1 MRCKQVFRVV
11 AGGVAAMLAVVLLAL
26 PVLAL
31 SENAQA
37 VVTRLETMQ
46 QANIDPA
53 WTPDIEANQTAV
65 QELLD
70 LYKKC
75 SPAERAEFTP
85 EQNSGLRAYF
95 DALYN
100 VQGKDKAELDD
111 LFAGRSVASSA
122 PASSASA
129 AASSSSLA
137 SSAASSSAS
146 SSSASASSQAAASS
160 SSQSGS
166 SGAVASSGSAP
177 SSQAGSDAG
186 QASSAAGGDSSSGV
200 PGAAYGPQVPSG
212 GGPFGFLGSKAI
224 SALLLVVIC
233 VLAAAVFVRFLVSLR
248 AAGKVKTEEPDAAMQ
263 ELHGSVDPYTLPALA
278 EDAGAFPAVGEAPP
292 LQREEKRMA
301 KRAAREEKEA
311 RMAEQNSEKVQN
323 SDDFEDNDVNRAF
336 SNDSVWGGKA
346 YSAQELHALQAEQ
359 GARQGSAAP
368 QAEPL
373 RGKRREA
380 DRQTAELIDMPGLFA
395 AAGGARQ
402 EAAKPAAGPKAAQE
416 GDAEPKAPAQPRGR
430 ARQKAEKEEPAQ
442 AAQSA
447 QAAPGT
453 LLGQSFVTLPT
464 GAPRG
469 ATKYGARGDRADGDA
484 RPNART
490 GKPGKMTFNQ
500 GRPED
505 IDAIDD

>member
-11 AGGVAAMLAVVLLAL
+11 AVGVAAMLTAVLLAL

-53 WTPDIEANQTAV
+53 WTPDIEANQAAV

-95 DALYN
+95 DALYD

-111 LFAGRSVASSA
+111 LFAGRSVASAA
-122 PASSASA
+122 PASSSPPSA
-129 AASSSSLA
+129 PSSSS
-137 SSAASSSAS
+137 SSSAS
-146 SSSASASSQAAASS
+146 SQPAVSS

-166 SGAVASSGSAP
+166 SVAAASSGSQPDASAATETQSAPP
-177 SSQAGSDAG
+177 SSAGSDAG
-186 QASSAAGGDSSSGV
+186 QASSAAGGESSSGV
-200 PGAAYGPQVPSG
+200 PGAAYGPQVPG
-212 GGPFGFLGSKAI
+212 VGGPFGFLGSKAI
-224 SALLLVVIC
+224 SALLLAVIC

-248 AAGKVKTEEPDAAMQ
+248 AAGKVKTEEPDVAMQ

-278 EDAGAFPAVGEAPP
+278 EDAGAFPTVGEAPP

-311 RMAEQNSEKVQN
+311 RMAGQNSEKAQN
-323 SDDFEDNDVNRAF
+323 LDDFDDINVNRAF
-336 SNDSVWGGKA
+336 SNDLVWGGKA
-346 YSAQELHALQAEQ
+346 HSAQEPHALAEQ
-359 GARQGSAAP
+359 EARQGSAAQ
-368 QAEPL
+368 QAEP
-373 RGKRREA
+373 KRREA
-380 DRQTAELIDMPGLFA
+380 DGQTAELIDIPGLFA

-416 GDAEPKAPAQPRGR
+416 SSAEPKAPAQPRRR
-430 ARQKAEKEEPAQ
+430 AQKAEKEEPAR
-442 AAQSA
+442 AAQST

-469 ATKYGARGDRADGDA
+469 ATKYGPRGDRADGDAA